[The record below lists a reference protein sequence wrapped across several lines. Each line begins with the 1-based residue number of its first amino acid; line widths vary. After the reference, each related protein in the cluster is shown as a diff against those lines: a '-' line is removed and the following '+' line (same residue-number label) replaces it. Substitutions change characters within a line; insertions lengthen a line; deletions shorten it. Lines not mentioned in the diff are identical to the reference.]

1 MLSKKSKK
9 RPDELSVALATWHNA
24 MRRFDTACGEEVQF
38 VAFIILII
46 AAKGGI
52 EYAGDRYNNIY
63 YRTVCYLLDIQ
74 NF

>member
-38 VAFIILII
+38 VAFEVE
-46 AAKGGI
+46 AAKNK
-52 EYAGDRYNNIY
+52 YL
-63 YRTVCYLLDIQ
+63 YLL
-74 NF
+74 NKRRTAYEAKSAE